1 MRKQL
6 NYTEYLIETESRKMN
21 NILSSATLTKVREQE
36 YELNIPKNILI
47 FGGGNQATYT
57 IDIIRKEGKYRI
69 AGIIDS
75 VKEIGSEVFGCKVLG
90 RIEDLENIYKEHDIY
105 GGIIALGDNYSRHF
119 VSKQILVKIPNFTFI
134 NAIHPSV
141 IVGGNVNIGVGVVAM
156 AGVIF
161 NTNAVIHSHTFF
173 ATGCQI
179 EHDCEIKS
187 FASVSAGT
195 VLGGHVLLGAFSA
208 LTLNV
213 TVLDR
218 LKIGG
223 NTVVGAGSLVLKDL
237 PNDVLAYGNPCKVI
251 RNRELGEKFLK

>member
-1 MRKQL
+1 MQKPL
-6 NYTEYLIETESRKMN
+6 NYTEYLINKGEPKVKPSNCDM
-21 NILSSATLTKVREQE
+21 LSIRLSK
-36 YELNIPKNILI
+36 PNILI

-57 IDIIRKEGKYRI
+57 IDIIQKQNKYKVV
-69 AGIIDS
+69 GIIDS

-90 RIEDLENIYKEHDIY
+90 RIEDLENICKQHNVY
-105 GGIIALGDNYSRHF
+105 GGIIAIGDNYSRHF
-119 VSKQILVKIPNFTFI
+119 VSKQILVKIPDFTFV

-141 IVGGNVNIGVGVVAM
+141 IVSGNVNIGVGVVAM

-195 VLGGHVLLGAFSA
+195 VLGGHVVLGAFSA

-218 LKIGG
+218 LNIGG

-251 RNRELGEKFLK
+251 RSRQFGEKFLK

>member
-1 MRKQL
+1 MKAPL
-6 NYTEYLIETESRKMN
+6 TTTEYLIKRGEPKLKGVNFEV
-21 NILSSATLTKVREQE
+21 ATNPR
-36 YELNIPKNILI
+36 ILI

-105 GGIIALGDNYSRHF
+105 GGIIAIGDNYSRHF

-251 RNRELGEKFLK
+251 RSREFGEKFLK

>member
-1 MRKQL
+1 MKAPL
-6 NYTEYLIETESRKMN
+6 NYTEYLIKRGEPKLKGVNFE
-21 NILSSATLTKVREQE
+21 LATNPR
-36 YELNIPKNILI
+36 ILI

-75 VKEIGSEVFGCKVLG
+75 VKEIGTEISGVQVIG
-90 RIEDLENIYKEHDIY
+90 RMEDLKSICEKYNIY
-105 GGIIALGDNYSRHF
+105 GGIIAIGDNYSRASVRNQITAEIHDFIF
-119 VSKQILVKIPNFTFI
+119 V

-141 IVGGNVNIGVGVVAM
+141 IIGEGVKLGKGIVAM

-161 NTNAVIHSHTFF
+161 NTNARIDSQTFF

-179 EHDCEIKS
+179 EHDCIIGR

-195 VLGGHVLLGAFSA
+195 VLGGYVKLGRFSA

-218 LKIGG
+218 LSIGN